1 VPGGGA
7 VRLLYLVRHGRAA
20 RSQGRA
26 VGHLDLPLAAAG
38 ARSIAALAASWQ
50 GPPPRR
56 LFTSD
61 LRRAADSARLL
72 AARLGTAAE
81 TDRRLRE
88 LSFGKWEGLEWE
100 EIHRRDRR
108 RMESWGQR
116 WWEVA
121 PPGGEDFEELS
132 RRVLAW
138 FGELRGEDDV
148 VMAVGHGGSLRA
160 LLAAL
165 LELPRS
171 QVFELRLDHAR
182 ASAVAVAED
191 RCRLLFLNQRRF
203 RALAP

>member
-1 VPGGGA
+1 
-7 VRLLYLVRHGRAA
+7 VRLLYLVRHGKAV

-26 VGHLDLPLAAAG
+26 VGHLDLPLSAAG
-38 ARSIAALAASWQ
+38 ARSIATLAASWQ

-72 AARLGTAAE
+72 ATRFGAAAE
-81 TDRRLRE
+81 TDQRLRE
-88 LSFGKWEGLEWE
+88 LSFGEWEGLSWE

-108 RMESWGQR
+108 RLASWGER

-121 PPGGEDFEELS
+121 PPGGEGFDELT

-138 FGELRGEDDV
+138 FRELSAEDDV
-148 VMAVGHGGSLRA
+148 VMAVAHGGSVRA

-165 LELPRS
+165 LDLPRG

-182 ASAVAVAED
+182 ASAIAITEG